1 MSGAKH
7 SGAEVSGIEYRES
20 AGPID
25 EDKRLRL
32 GALACQVFPVPGQPE
47 RSAAGFAEQLGV
59 MVNGHQ
65 WVHLCTAYIDGE
77 LVGFKVGRANDPRTF
92 ESWMGGVLPNARK
105 QGIASQLA
113 RLQEAW
119 CRANGFQF
127 IQTETAHDN
136 PAMLTVNLKEGFC
149 IAGTYL
155 DRGTNLKVVLQK
167 ALNESR

>member
-1 MSGAKH
+1 ML
-7 SGAEVSGIEYRES
+7 
-20 AGPID
+20 
-25 EDKRLRL
+25 LRL
-32 GALACQVFPVPGQPE
+32 GAVAGPVFAAPGQPE
-47 RSAAGFAEQLGV
+47 PAAVEVAEQLGV
-59 MVNGHQ
+59 AVNGHR
-65 WVHLCTAYIDGE
+65 WIHLCTASVDGE
-77 LVGFKVGRANDPRTF
+77 LVGFKVGRSNDPRTF
-92 ESWMGGVLPNARK
+92 ESWVGGVLPKARK

-149 IAGTYL
+149 ITGTYL

-167 ALNESR
+167 ALNDRQ

>member
-1 MSGAKH
+1 MFAAPAQPEPAA
-7 SGAEVSGIEYRES
+7 AEV
-20 AGPID
+20 
-25 EDKRLRL
+25 
-32 GALACQVFPVPGQPE
+32 
-47 RSAAGFAEQLGV
+47 AEQLGV
-59 MVNGHQ
+59 AVNGHR
-65 WVHLCTAYIDGE
+65 WIHLCTASTDGR
-77 LVGFKVGRANDPRTF
+77 LIGFKVGRSNDPRTF
-92 ESWMGGVLPNARK
+92 ESWVGGVLPNARK

-136 PAMLTVNLKEGFC
+136 AAMLTVNLKEGFC

-167 ALNESR
+167 ALNGSR

>member
-1 MSGAKH
+1 MSA
-7 SGAEVSGIEYRES
+7 
-20 AGPID
+20 ID
-25 EDKRLRL
+25 YQEFEGLIDDAMLLRL
-32 GALACQVFPVPGQPE
+32 GAVAGPVFAAPGQPE
-47 RSAAGFAEQLGV
+47 SAAAEVAEQLGIA
-59 MVNGHQ
+59 VNGHR
-65 WVHLCTAYIDGE
+65 WIHLCTASIDGK
-77 LVGFKVGRANDPRTF
+77 LVGFKVGRSNDPRTF
-92 ESWMGGVLPNARK
+92 ESWVGGVLPKARK

-149 IAGTYL
+149 IMGTDL

-167 ALNESR
+167 ALNDPQ